1 MLILKVM
8 YFFLIGNVDW
18 EINILYCI
26 VYFCNWFLCIYIKVV
41 GWFFLYDCMFVILE
55 NVVIIGKIIVG
66 GVRYCISYLI
76 IELLFDLYIC
86 ICILI
91 ICKF

>member
-66 GVRYCISYLI
+66 GEVLYKLFNYWI
-76 IELLFDLYIC
+76 IVWFIYMYMYINYM
-86 ICILI
+86 
-91 ICKF
+91 

>member
-18 EINILYCI
+18 EIDILYCV

-66 GVRYCISYLI
+66 GEVLYKLFNYWI
-76 IELLFDLYIC
+76 IVWFIYMYMYINYM
-86 ICILI
+86 
-91 ICKF
+91 